1 MLTLHVMVR
10 RGFRLGALV
19 WVVPLL
25 ALARDK
31 SADAAAAIAAF
42 ESGAMSATQAAT
54 RIGNAGNEAA
64 ATTYLTR
71 RLEQVFEPR
80 RRASYFELLSMVA
93 VPHRDL
99 AELAVSTLKTSDDLS
114 VRLSAMRIVAR
125 MKHPDLVPILVP
137 YLGDPLLGLRREAA
151 RSLIT
156 LKAVRAAPM
165 LAKAA
170 VVEDDPETRSLM
182 LVGVGRLGDAK
193 QGKVLEPLLD
203 SSSETTRLAATQ
215 ALCLLGQKKGFDA
228 AKKLL
233 ASPEKFDRL
242 QGVMLFE
249 GADAKVANAV
259 LEPLT
264 TDPEAAVRARAARVL
279 AEGGDTRWTEWLVL
293 EAFKGNVEHKLV
305 FEAEIEK
312 LRLSDEQRAAVLK
325 KAGLK

>member
-1 MLTLHVMVR
+1 MVR
-10 RGFRLGALV
+10 RGFCLGALL
-19 WVVPLL
+19 WVVPSL

-31 SADAAAAIAAF
+31 SAETVAAIAAF
-42 ESGAMSATQAAT
+42 ENGTMSATQAAN
-54 RIGNAGNEAA
+54 RISNTGNEAA

-80 RRASYFELLSMVA
+80 RRAAYFELL
-93 VPHRDL
+93 
-99 AELAVSTLKTSDDLS
+99 STLKTSDDLS
-114 VRLSAMRIVAR
+114 LRLSAMRIVAR

-156 LKAVRAAPM
+156 LKAVKSAPM

-193 QGKVLEPLLD
+193 QAKALEPLLD
-203 SSSETTRLAATQ
+203 SSSETTRLAAAQ

-233 ASPEKFDRL
+233 ASTEKFDRL

-249 GADAKVANAV
+249 GAEAKVANAV

-279 AEGGDTRWTEWLVL
+279 SEGGDTRWTEWLVL
-293 EAFKGNVEHKLV
+293 EAFKGNVEHKLI
-305 FEAEIEK
+305 FEAEIDK
-312 LRLSDEQRAAVLK
+312 LRLSDEQRTAVLK